1 MKWFVF
7 GFIICIIG
15 ICVALIQI
23 LHAITKSTA
32 ISFAIKIVSCPFG
45 CGGLAWL
52 IAGMVLRWRHVG

>member
-7 GFIICIIG
+7 GFIICIVG
-15 ICVALIQI
+15 ICVALLQI
-23 LHAITKSTA
+23 LHALCNSTTTRFIIKA
-32 ISFAIKIVSCPFG
+32 ISCPFG